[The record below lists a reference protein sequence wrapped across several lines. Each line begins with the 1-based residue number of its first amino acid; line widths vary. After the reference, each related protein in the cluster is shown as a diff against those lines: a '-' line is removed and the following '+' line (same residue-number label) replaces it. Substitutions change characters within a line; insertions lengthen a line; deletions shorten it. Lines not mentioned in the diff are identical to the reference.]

1 METVKRL
8 FISLLVLLG
17 CSAGAWAIEQDTD
30 EYYLIC
36 SVQDWKDF
44 AAVVAT
50 TNDAKAKMIADIDL
64 GDDQTTIGH
73 PNESPIY
80 HFKGVFDGQG
90 YTLTVHYVKQGEKDI
105 CSPFPN
111 ISNATI
117 KNIHIT
123 GTIESSTACQPA
135 AIGCVRYGTST
146 IENVWSSVELTST
159 KSSWCE
165 ASGLVGCVDGY
176 KNGHL
181 VMTNC
186 MVSGNIKS
194 SGSYEGCFIGYI
206 NSGGSATVSN
216 CLSVANFEYSGT
228 SGFMGNYTNC
238 YVKQFPS
245 TIPSDMRVTDEQL
258 ADGTI
263 ATALGDGWA
272 QDPLTHQPVPKI
284 FTTVQ
289 DEDGY
294 YLIGSVQDWK
304 RFAELVNSGTNTAA
318 NAKMIA
324 DVDLGDD
331 QTYISPDWH
340 GEFSNLHYHGTFD
353 GQGHTLTVHYNS
365 DKYFHTP
372 FSQTSG
378 ATIKNLHVAG
388 TIKSTSSGPSHMS
401 GLISNSAGNDVIQNV
416 WVSADITGGSHSWIE
431 CGAFIGCNNCGNTTI
446 TDCLFTG
453 SITTTGGNNGCF
465 AGWVQSYNPSS
476 ITTTNCLSTGTFN
489 IGSGSVSRGT
499 LNNCYVKSYPYSIPS
514 AMQVTDEQLANG
526 TTAAALQADRSEE
539 IWVQDPVL
547 GIPMLKI
554 FAKTEEDNPVT
565 DLSATTTANTYIIS
579 AVGKYKFNA
588 TVKGNGGL
596 DPLTG
601 TIAAPIDPASIAGVK
616 VLWELGDTYG
626 RTIKYENGAYDISY
640 SDGYVYFS
648 TPNSFTTGVTCVAI
662 YDSSDN
668 ILWSWDLW
676 STPEPGT
683 VTYNGN
689 TFMDRNLCAVDIN
702 NNRGFLYQW
711 GRKDAFSAATGS
723 YASFTFV
730 PALGTAFNTV
740 RGIQTI
746 DYCIKHPTTHVN
758 NGDENS
764 WMSREEYNTLPWRDD
779 VKTIYDPCPAGWRV
793 PTAAEQNGYSGLP
806 GTGFSN
812 AINEFGNPGSGYY
825 RSSTISSY
833 PRAYAF
839 RQSGQQN
846 NWGTNPAMAIRPVME
861 GIYFIY
867 TVPASGLGT
876 FSAAENVIIPAGLT
890 AYYCTTLKTYEDGKL
905 GVRVSKL
912 NGIIPANT
920 GVLLEGSPGLS
931 YPLTATTVEA
941 AAPAENSLVAV
952 VESEHIPATNGEYT
966 NFMMKGGKFIKI
978 QQDDEGVKMPANRA
992 YLPLLTEAISGSN
1005 AKEIILYWDDE
1016 EATGIERM
1024 RNVENERMRNGNIY
1038 NLNGQKLSAPQ
1049 KGINIINGRKVI
1061 VK

>member
-1 METVKRL
+1 MTE
-8 FISLLVLLG
+8 
-17 CSAGAWAIEQDTD
+17 ATD
-30 EYYLIC
+30 ESLADGTIATALGDAWVQDPGTGLPMLKIFTTMRQDENGYYLIG
-36 SVQDWKDF
+36 SLTDWKRF
-44 AAVVAT
+44 AAIVET
-50 TNDAKAKMIADIDL
+50 TNDANAKMIRDVDL

-73 PNESPIY
+73 PNENPNY
-80 HFKGVFDGQG
+80 HFKGIFDGQG
-90 YTLTVHYVKQGEKDI
+90 HTLTVHYVKQGEKDI

-111 ISNATI
+111 ISEATI
-117 KNIHIT
+117 KNLHIT

-135 AIGCVRYGTST
+135 AIGCVRYGAST
-146 IENVWSSVELTST
+146 IENVWSSIELTST
-159 KSSWCE
+159 KSAWCE

-176 KNGHL
+176 KGGHL

-186 MVSGNIKS
+186 IVSGNVKS
-194 SGSYEGCFIGYI
+194 SGGYEGCFIGYI

-245 TIPSDMRVTDEQL
+245 TIPSDMRLTDEQL

-263 ATALGDGWA
+263 ATALGDA
-272 QDPLTHQPVPKI
+272 
-284 FTTVQ
+284 
-289 DEDGY
+289 
-294 YLIGSVQDWK
+294 
-304 RFAELVNSGTNTAA
+304 
-318 NAKMIA
+318 
-324 DVDLGDD
+324 
-331 QTYISPDWH
+331 
-340 GEFSNLHYHGTFD
+340 
-353 GQGHTLTVHYNS
+353 
-365 DKYFHTP
+365 
-372 FSQTSG
+372 
-378 ATIKNLHVAG
+378 
-388 TIKSTSSGPSHMS
+388 
-401 GLISNSAGNDVIQNV
+401 
-416 WVSADITGGSHSWIE
+416 
-431 CGAFIGCNNCGNTTI
+431 
-446 TDCLFTG
+446 
-453 SITTTGGNNGCF
+453 
-465 AGWVQSYNPSS
+465 
-476 ITTTNCLSTGTFN
+476 
-489 IGSGSVSRGT
+489 
-499 LNNCYVKSYPYSIPS
+499 
-514 AMQVTDEQLANG
+514 
-526 TTAAALQADRSEE
+526 
-539 IWVQDPVL
+539 WVQDTEL

-554 FAKTEEDNPVT
+554 FANAGGEVPVT
-565 DLSATTTANTYIIS
+565 DLSATSTANTYIVS
-579 AVGKYKFNA
+579 AAGKYKFKA

-601 TIAAPIDPASIAGVK
+601 TIATPNDAASIAGVK

-626 RTIKYENGAYDISY
+626 RAIKYEDGAYDISY

-648 TPNSFTTGVTCVAI
+648 TPNTFTTGVACVAI

-668 ILWSWDLW
+668 ILWSWNIW
-676 STPEPGT
+676 CTPEPGT

-689 TFMDRNLCAVDIN
+689 TFMDRNLCAIDLN

-730 PALGTAFNTV
+730 PALSMVFNTV

-764 WMSREEYNTLPWRDD
+764 WMSREEYNSLPWRDD
-779 VKTIYDPCPAGWRV
+779 IKTIYDPCPAGWRV
-793 PTAAEQNGYSGLP
+793 PTAAEQNGFSGLP

-833 PRAYAF
+833 PKAYAF

-846 NWGTNPAMAIRPVME
+846 NWGTNPAMAIRPVKE

-876 FSAAENVIIPAGLT
+876 FSADVNIIVPSGLT
-890 AYYCTTLKTYEDGKL
+890 AYYCTTLKNYDDGNL
-905 GVRVSKL
+905 GIRVSKL

-920 GVLLEGSPGLS
+920 GVLLEGSAGLS

-941 AAPAENSLVAV
+941 TAPAGNSLEAV
-952 VESEHIPATNGEYT
+952 VESKHIAATEGDYT

-978 QQDDEGVKMPANRA
+978 QQDSEDVKMPANRA
-992 YLPLLTEAISGSN
+992 YLPLLTAAISGSN
-1005 AKEIILYWDDE
+1005 AKEITLLWDE
-1016 EATGIERM
+1016 GEATGIEGLTPTPSPKG
-1024 RNVENERMRNGNIY
+1024 EGSIY
-1038 NLNGQKLSAPQ
+1038 NLNGQKLSAPL